1 MLTALNHRSFG
12 NAANL
17 PTTKSK
23 TKTLLHHHSKMQ
35 LGVKAEPQQIS
46 CLAFEARLAVA
57 TRHSR
62 DAVQQAPESKA
73 KRNNT
78 HTHSAENKTSYHP
91 GPRMQRPKRR
101 ISMRGFDEF
110 S

>member
-78 HTHSAENKTSYHP
+78 HTHTARKIRQATIRGPGCKDPKGGSA
-91 GPRMQRPKRR
+91 
-101 ISMRGFDEF
+101 
-110 S
+110 